1 MYIFIYLLPSAEM
14 VLSYSNFKATLTE
27 FSATRDKSRDGLM
40 RHWSR
45 DLHEMSQPT
54 KIGDRVGLGFEYAN

>member
-1 MYIFIYLLPSAEM
+1 MPAIVAKAM
-14 VLSYSNFKATLTE
+14 LSDC
-27 FSATRDKSRDGLM
+27 SATRDKSRDILM

-45 DLHEMSQPT
+45 DLHEMSQTT